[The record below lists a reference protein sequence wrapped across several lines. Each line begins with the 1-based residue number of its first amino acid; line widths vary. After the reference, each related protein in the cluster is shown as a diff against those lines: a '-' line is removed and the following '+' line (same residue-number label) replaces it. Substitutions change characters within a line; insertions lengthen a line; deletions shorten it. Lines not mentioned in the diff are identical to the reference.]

1 MRNDHYEVRK
11 KTHKHGQWGMKQICM
26 EIWNS
31 KSGGNI
37 YSKFEVKFGAL
48 PKVYF
53 GQTIYR
59 LKALEAK
66 NPTLQMVHKLELKWE
81 SYECLKQTGQ
91 RRMLSSKFTMHFELN
106 PLISN

>member
-1 MRNDHYEVRK
+1 
-11 KTHKHGQWGMKQICM
+11 MKQICM

-59 LKALEAK
+59 LKALEVR
-66 NPTLQMVHKLELKWE
+66 NPILQIV
-81 SYECLKQTGQ
+81 
-91 RRMLSSKFTMHFELN
+91 
-106 PLISN
+106 